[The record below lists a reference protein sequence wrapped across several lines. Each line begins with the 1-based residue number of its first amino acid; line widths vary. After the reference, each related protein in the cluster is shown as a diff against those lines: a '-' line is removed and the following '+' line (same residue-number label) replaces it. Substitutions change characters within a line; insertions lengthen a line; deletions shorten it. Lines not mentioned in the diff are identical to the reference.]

1 MCELAANVLPLALI
15 EPLLTQAQTQAEKE
29 FRISQAQIARDILF
43 ERDKRLLNWISQVGI
58 SEEQV
63 DKIKT
68 FLDQDVETLNSS
80 FLQPEELWL
89 LADAETLSQLG
100 NVLYYLQNTKNL
112 AKQQLGI
119 LKNKEEEIIT
129 LERQVQTAASPED
142 YNKLVQALQK
152 SQSHVAEVKANWEA
166 TRRRVTEL
174 EDTIK
179 KLKKDLQEYTVQ
191 TIDRKNRE
199 HIITASAKVQETL
212 KLFRERLTLRK
223 LNKLEVEVTE
233 CFRYLLHKSDLVHR
247 VAIDTHTFS
256 LSLYDLQGKPVPK
269 HRLSAGEKQLLAIA
283 FLWGLARVSG
293 RRLPVAIDTPLG
305 RLDSSHRSNLV
316 ERYFPSASHQV
327 ILLSTDTEIG
337 QKEVQALRE
346 NEAIAR
352 EYLLKYDS
360 STRQTTVQPGYF
372 W

>member
-1 MCELAANVLPLALI
+1 NKINSFSLETARIAVKKEI
-15 EPLLTQAQTQAEKE
+15 E
-29 FRISQAQIARDILF
+29 
-43 ERDKRLLNWISQVGI
+43 LLNS
-58 SEEQV
+58 
-63 DKIKT
+63 
-68 FLDQDVETLNSS
+68 
-80 FLQPEELWL
+80 
-89 LADAETLSQLG
+89 
-100 NVLYYLQNTKNL
+100 
-112 AKQQLGI
+112 KQ
-119 LKNKEEEIIT
+119 EEIDT
-129 LERQVQTAASPED
+129 LERQLQTAASPEA
-142 YNKLVQALQK
+142 YQKLENTLRQAQN
-152 SQSHVAEVKANWEA
+152 QVAEAKAA
-166 TRRRVTEL
+166 HLTAQRRVIEL
-174 EDTIK
+174 AAAIEK
-179 KLKKDLQEYTVQ
+179 SKKDLQQYGDQ
-191 TIDRKNRE
+191 TIDRYNRE

-212 KLFRERLTLRK
+212 KLFRKRLTLKK

-247 VAIDTHTFS
+247 VAIDTHNFS
-256 LSLYDLQGKPVPK
+256 LSLYDLQSLRVAK

-293 RRLPVAIDTPLG
+293 YRLPVAIDTPLG

-337 QKEVQALRE
+337 EKEVQTLRQ

-360 STRQTTVQPGYF
+360 SNRQTNIEPGYF

>member
-1 MCELAANVLPLALI
+1 MI
-15 EPLLTQAQTQAEKE
+15 
-29 FRISQAQIARDILF
+29 
-43 ERDKRLLNWISQVGI
+43 ERDERLLGLINRLNI
-58 SEEQV
+58 SEEEV
-63 DKIKT
+63 SKIK
-68 FLDQDVETLNSS
+68 S
-80 FLQPEELWL
+80 FLSQENQIIQQRTNEEHWL
-89 LADAETLSQLG
+89 LADAESLNQLG
-100 NVLYYLQNTKNL
+100 NILYYLQTAKLN

-119 LKNKEEEIIT
+119 LENKEEELVT
-129 LERQVQTAASPED
+129 LERQLQTAASPEAYQQLVD
-142 YNKLVQALQK
+142 YLHKAQNQ
-152 SQSHVAEVKANWEA
+152 VAETKASCETTNRRLSELDA
-166 TRRRVTEL
+166 TISKT
-174 EDTIK
+174 
-179 KLKKDLQEYTVQ
+179 KKDLDKYTVQ
-191 TIDRKNRE
+191 NIDRKNNE
-199 HIITASAKVQETL
+199 HIIDASAKVQETL

-223 LNKLEVEVTE
+223 LNKLEMEVTE

-256 LSLYDLQGKPVPK
+256 LSLYDLQGKPVSK

-337 QKEVQALRE
+337 EKEVKTLRE

-352 EYLLKYDS
+352 EYLLQYNPQS
-360 STRQTTVQPGYF
+360 RQTTVEPGYF